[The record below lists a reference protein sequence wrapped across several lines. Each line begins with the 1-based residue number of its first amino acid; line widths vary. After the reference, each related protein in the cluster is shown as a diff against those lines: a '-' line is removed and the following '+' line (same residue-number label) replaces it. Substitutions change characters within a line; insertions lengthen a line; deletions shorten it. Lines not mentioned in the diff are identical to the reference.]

1 MQVIRTIIWVLVLV
15 AVVIFSFFNWRE
27 VEVTIWDNL
36 VLETKVPALVIISFL
51 LGFLPTWLISRGV
64 IWSLNRKIRSL
75 EIAAK
80 ASSVSAAAREA
91 DREEAE
97 RQDLASREPEVEREE
112 ELAVENAPAQEV
124 AVEDPAPAQE
134 TRLTADEPEA
144 DHTTATAD
152 DTLATDDTLAAD
164 DTPADAT
171 ETEIAEADKA
181 EADETPAEEKPNNP

>member
-1 MQVIRTIIWVLVLV
+1 MQVIRTIIWVLILFGVLL
-15 AVVIFSFFNWRE
+15 FSFFNWNP

-91 DREEAE
+91 EREEAA
-97 RQDLASREPEVEREE
+97 RQEPVADEA
-112 ELAVENAPAQEV
+112 AVENEPAAPVDEV
-124 AVEDPAPAQE
+124 PEQQSALSTDSAADAEVPSNGGTAVDDAPVVEDAPK
-134 TRLTADEPEA
+134 PE
-144 DHTTATAD
+144 
-152 DTLATDDTLAAD
+152 
-164 DTPADAT
+164 
-171 ETEIAEADKA
+171 DKSSQ
-181 EADETPAEEKPNNP
+181 P

>member
-1 MQVIRTIIWVLVLV
+1 MQVIWTIIWVLILFGVLL
-15 AVVIFSFFNWRE
+15 FSFFNWNP

-80 ASSVSAAAREA
+80 ASSVSAAARES

-97 RQDLASREPEVEREE
+97 RQEEAHSEP
-112 ELAVENAPAQEV
+112 Q
-124 AVEDPAPAQE
+124 PAPATEPAPAAVDTTPTVDETPAEEE
-134 TRLTADEPEA
+134 TRLTAD
-144 DHTTATAD
+144 DTAAGD
-152 DTLATDDTLAAD
+152 APAAD
-164 DTPADAT
+164 DR
-171 ETEIAEADKA
+171 
-181 EADETPAEEKPNNP
+181 KPTQDTTASS

>member
-15 AVVIFSFFNWRE
+15 AVLVFSFFNWRE

-64 IWSLNRKIRSL
+64 NWSLNRKIRSL

-80 ASSVSAAAREA
+80 ANSVSAAAREA
-91 DREEAE
+91 DREEAA
-97 RQDLASREPEVEREE
+97 RQDLAAMEPEPEPEPEIAEAESE
-112 ELAVENAPAQEV
+112 ELAP
-124 AVEDPAPAQE
+124 VEDTPDDEPAPAEE

-144 DHTTATAD
+144 DDAPAPEG
-152 DTLATDDTLAAD
+152 DTPVDNH
-164 DTPADAT
+164 TPADAAT
-171 ETEIAEADKA
+171 
-181 EADETPAEEKPNNP
+181 DEDTPQNTPAEDKPHTP

>member
-1 MQVIRTIIWVLVLV
+1 MQIIRTVIWVLVLV
-15 AVVIFSFFNWRE
+15 AVLVFSFFNWRE

-91 DREEAE
+91 DREEAA
-97 RQDLASREPEVEREE
+97 RQDLASDE
-112 ELAVENAPAQEV
+112 
-124 AVEDPAPAQE
+124 
-134 TRLTADEPEA
+134 ADPEA
-144 DHTTATAD
+144 SVAQA
-152 DTLATDDTLAAD
+152 
-164 DTPADAT
+164 
-171 ETEIAEADKA
+171 
-181 EADETPAEEKPNNP
+181 